1 MILKMIPNLLRKFIN
16 YLKQNIMT
24 EEQKA
29 IYVAATMEDLLDKSL
44 ILTNDCDDSLDL
56 IKFDP
61 EDVLFMRGGELKS
74 IAAMLYVCVN
84 SLQYK
89 MMKVRYKEGY
99 FKVEITI

>member
-1 MILKMIPNLLRKFIN
+1 
-16 YLKQNIMT
+16 MT
-24 EEQKA
+24 ENQKS
-29 IYVAATMEDLLDKSL
+29 IYVAATIEDLLDKSL
-44 ILTNDCDDSLDL
+44 ILTNNCDDSLDL

-61 EDVLFMRGGELKS
+61 QDVLFMRNGELKS

-89 MMKVRYKEGY
+89 MMKVKFKEGY

>member
-1 MILKMIPNLLRKFIN
+1 
-16 YLKQNIMT
+16 MT

-99 FKVEITI
+99 FNVEITI

>member
-24 EEQKA
+24 ENQKS
-29 IYVAATMEDLLDKSL
+29 IYVAATIEDLLDKSL
-44 ILTNDCDDSLDL
+44 ILTNNCDDSIDL
-56 IKFDP
+56 SKYDP
-61 EDVLFMRGGELKS
+61 HDILFRRGGELKS

-84 SLQYK
+84 SLQYR

-99 FKVEITI
+99 FNVEITI